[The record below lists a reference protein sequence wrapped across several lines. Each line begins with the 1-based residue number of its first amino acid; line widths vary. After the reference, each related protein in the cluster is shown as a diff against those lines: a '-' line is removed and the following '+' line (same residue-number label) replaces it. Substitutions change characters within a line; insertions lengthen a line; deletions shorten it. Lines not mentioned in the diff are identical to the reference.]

1 MEAKPTRAA
10 SIIPIYVRLHL
21 CISLSDTDAINR
33 RIVQGLLRSDK
44 IAGRLS
50 DIPCNVIQTL
60 ENDAGEA
67 EKFVDQ
73 LKNGT
78 VPTIIQDLPKEIIQ
92 DISDVVGIFA
102 SLPTQIVDAA
112 EAAVT
117 DAVNVFNDIESGAIV
132 SDLERIPGVIV
143 SDITNAWGDL
153 TSGLVHDWNE
163 ATDAINCFFVGCPVA
178 TTTAAT
184 GCASTQAITAQ
195 TSHPTSQPLSNT
207 PSPTQTRPKTSS
219 SSGQSPTPT
228 AAINVASGF
237 KLDKTILRLNVFQL
251 CCLLGLG
258 SLGVVFLLL

>member
-1 MEAKPTRAA
+1 MLISTGQRGKMEAKPTRAA
-10 SIIPIYVRLHL
+10 SITPIYVRLHL

-44 IAGRLS
+44 IVRRLS

-60 ENDAGEA
+60 ETDAVEA
-67 EKFVDQ
+67 EKFIDE
-73 LKNGT
+73 LKIGK
-78 VPTIIQDLPKEIIQ
+78 VPTIIQDLPNELIQ
-92 DISDVVGIFA
+92 DIKDVVGIFA
-102 SLPTQIVDAA
+102 TLPNQIFD
-112 EAAVT
+112 AVT

-143 SDITNAWGDL
+143 SDIINAWGDL
-153 TSGLVHDWNE
+153 TSGLVDDWNE
-163 ATDAINCFFVGCPVA
+163 AKPVINCILGGCPAA
-178 TTTAAT
+178 TTTAAN

-195 TSHPTSQPLSNT
+195 TSHPTSQ
-207 PSPTQTRPKTSS
+207 Q
-219 SSGQSPTPT
+219 
-228 AAINVASGF
+228 AAINVAGGF